1 MLLHRVLTAL
11 ILLPLVIVGVL
22 FLPSDGFA
30 LGLAVVVLLGAA
42 EWVRLSGLVSLLE
55 RLLFLLAVA
64 LGLLFLYV
72 VLAYPGVGLGLF
84 TLVTV
89 GWLLVT
95 GLIIQYDPKTSPV
108 PGKMARVFIGLFVLL
123 PTWAAL
129 VYLHSYGEQ
138 GPALVLYALSLSWVA
153 DTGAYFSGRQWGR
166 VKLAPNISPKKT
178 REGVYGAL
186 VAVGLWS
193 GLLVWLRPE
202 TGPIILIVLFCL
214 AVCLISVV
222 GDLFESLLKRQAGVK
237 DSGNILPGHG
247 GILDRIDS
255 LTAVAPVFMFGLLL
269 FGGGK

>member
-11 ILLPLVIVGVL
+11 ILLPLVIAGVL
-22 FLPSDGFA
+22 YLPTDGFA
-30 LGLAVVVLLGAA
+30 LLLAIVVLLGAI
-42 EWVRLSGLVSLLE
+42 EWVRLAGLITLLE
-55 RLLFLLAVA
+55 RILFLLATT
-64 LGLLFLYV
+64 LGMLLLYA
-72 VLAYPGVGLGLF
+72 VLEYPGVGLGIF
-84 TLVTV
+84 TLATV
-89 GWLLVT
+89 GWLVVT
-95 GLIIQYDPKTSPV
+95 GVIIQYTPQTSPV
-108 PGKMARVFIGLFVLL
+108 PGKMGRVFIGLFVLL

-129 VYLHSYGEQ
+129 VYLHSYDEQ
-138 GPALVLYALSLSWVA
+138 GPALVLYAMSLSWVA

-166 VKLAPNISPKKT
+166 VKLAPHISPKKT

-202 TGPIILIVLFCL
+202 TASIILIVLFCL

-222 GDLFESLLKRQAGVK
+222 GDLFESLLKRQAGIK